1 MAKLTFTG
9 NLKNGKSGINTKL
22 SLLSFV
28 EDDTHI
34 IYSPALDLSGYGST
48 EEEAKQSFE
57 IVLSE
62 FIGYCMNKQ
71 TLFKELKKLG
81 WDVQEGKKHPKIK
94 SPDWSD
100 LIKCNSEL
108 ENILE
113 NKNFTKFNQ
122 DVNLLALA

>member
-1 MAKLTFTG
+1 MAKLTYTG
-9 NLKNGKSGINTKL
+9 NLKNGQSGINTKL

-28 EDDTHI
+28 EDNIHI

-57 IVLSE
+57 VVLSE
-62 FIGYCMNKQ
+62 FIGYCMNKK
-71 TLFKELKKLG
+71 TLFEELKRLG
-81 WDVQEGKKHPKIK
+81 WDVQGGKKHPKIK

-100 LIKCNSEL
+100 LIKSNSEL

-122 DVNLLALA
+122 DLNLPALA